1 MNEESII
8 TVGRVL
14 LVIYLI
20 AVTIVAILLPFG
32 DRSKHF
38 LALRHLGQNT
48 RIHKPLLVKPPGLS
62 LEDHFWLDRELKEL
76 EGKYLSRDVLAEQPI
91 TLQDVKAWPELKRE
105 EAIPVE
111 FEPEPDWV
119 SLNQGSFVQVWVDN
133 QPISERAYVLAI
145 VPSGSRW
152 LALLRKNDLSK
163 VVSSKEPLKLRLDT
177 VAGK

>member
-1 MNEESII
+1 MPI
-8 TVGRVL
+8 TFGRVL
-14 LVIYLI
+14 LVAYLL
-20 AVTIVAILLPFG
+20 AVTIAAIYVPFE
-32 DRSKHF
+32 DHRKHS
-38 LALRHLGQNT
+38 LALRYLGQNT
-48 RIHKPLLVKPPGLS
+48 RIHKSLLVKPQELS
-62 LEDHFWLDRELKEL
+62 LEDNFWLDRELKEL
-76 EGKYLSRDVLAEQPI
+76 EGKYLSRDVQAQQPI

-177 VAGK
+177 IAGK